1 MTRFLKGWAYALAF
15 LLVTDAFAQT
25 PTQPVYVRQAKN
37 PTVTLFD
44 NAAVG
49 ATPAGLTT
57 RLWTTDAFQSAI
69 LTVNTVSGNCGD
81 LSTTQSWEIPGIAG
95 YVRGHYISNVGS
107 TNTVDVFLDTS
118 FDGTTFTTL
127 VRPAWD
133 GYFRG
138 VGADCVVDIY
148 MTLVPFSSSVTVNG
162 STQAILQNVESS
174 SLYPVVMGGVVAN
187 TNPTGSY
194 KVYPLAVN
202 ASGNITPATP
212 TGAATAIPPNSITT
226 VETVYSF
233 DGTKRVTLQNN
244 GTGAMLCAVT
254 SNVALAVD
262 STNYDFSLAASSAV
276 NDGTGGS
283 ITLPYIPLTA
293 YYLRCVALSGTAIA
307 AGFAHL

>member
-1 MTRFLKGWAYALAF
+1 MKRILTVLLGL

-25 PTQPVYVRQAKN
+25 PTQPVYVRQARLTPIEVFDSAVASGTAATSTRIWDMAAFVSATIQFVPVSGCGLVQTFSFEVTGALQYIRVRWVYTGLIDGGPLQILVQTSPTSAFTSGLAN
-37 PTVTLFD
+37 QIGSETVTLSSSGCTFD
-44 NAAVG
+44 V
-49 ATPAGLTT
+49 
-57 RLWTTDAFQSAI
+57 
-69 LTVNTVSGNCGD
+69 
-81 LSTTQSWEIPGIAG
+81 
-95 YVRGHYISNVGS
+95 
-107 TNTVDVFLDTS
+107 
-118 FDGTTFTTL
+118 
-127 VRPAWD
+127 
-133 GYFRG
+133 
-138 VGADCVVDIY
+138 Y
-148 MTLVPFSSSVTVNG
+148 MVLNPFSTLIDIKTVAGTVTVTG
-162 STQAILQNVESS
+162 D
-174 SLYPVVMGGVVAN
+174 VVAD
-187 TNPTGSY
+187 
-194 KVYPLAVN
+194 
-202 ASGNITPATP
+202 TP

-254 SNVALAVD
+254 SNAALAVD